1 MADRDDAHHLTCCE
15 LLEGMS
21 GPLVVP
27 TLVVAEVAYL
37 IETRLGADAE
47 VRFLGSFASGEL
59 LVEPVH
65 ASDWIRLA
73 ELVWKYRDL
82 PLGTT
87 DASVVAA
94 AERLGQTTVA
104 TLYWRHFAV
113 VRPVHIPAFTLLP
126 NRGF

>member
-1 MADRDDAHHLTCCE
+1 M
-15 LLEGMS
+15 EGAS

-27 TLVVAEVAYL
+27 ALVVAEVAYL
-37 IETRLGADAE
+37 IETRLGADVE

-65 ASDWIRLA
+65 ASDWIRMA

-104 TLYWRHFAV
+104 TLDWRHFSV
-113 VRPVHIPAFTLLP
+113 VRPVHTSAFTLLP
-126 NRGF
+126 DRGS